1 MVSFLLALVALLSV
15 AVVVLF
21 MHYWRA
27 ELKVAFYREE
37 RNRYRQ
43 LALRG
48 LVEMEAAI
56 AGAAAKQV

>member
-1 MVSFLLALVALLSV
+1 MAFLCALVVL
-15 AVVVLF
+15 AVGNVVLF
-21 MHYWRA
+21 MHCCRA

-48 LVEMEAAI
+48 LAEMEVAI
-56 AGAAAKQV
+56 RGAAAKQV